1 MIKDVLSYK
10 LTIYPLSMVSPD
22 QMLMETAKCKLM
34 QHLEEDIPSLATHLM
49 NCCNYDGLTPL
60 QKLPTQLATF
70 GDVSNYLLKK
80 VAANT
85 HRISFFVSNQYDQ
98 FSIKSLKRKKRAGSG
113 EKRLKLTRGNQKSQ
127 FKKFLAYK
135 VDLVRFLIE
144 NWSTNSSY

>member
-1 MIKDVLSYK
+1 MIKDVFSYK

-98 FSIKSLKRKKRAGSG
+98 FSIKSLKRKKR
-113 EKRLKLTRGNQKSQ
+113 LKLTRGNQKSQ

>member
-1 MIKDVLSYK
+1 
-10 LTIYPLSMVSPD
+10 MVPPD
-22 QMLMETAKCKLM
+22 QMLMKTAKCKLM

-49 NCCNYDGLTPL
+49 NCCNYDGLVPS

-80 VAANT
+80 VAANN
-85 HRISFFVSNQYDQ
+85 HRISFFVSNQYDH

-113 EKRLKLTRGNQKSQ
+113 EKLLKLTRGDQKSH

-144 NWSTNSSY
+144 DWSTNSSY